1 MQIISRLLI
10 VLCFSH
16 AMADVSCERLS
27 GTWWGTITDETHL
40 MFDEPT
46 PVLMYIEKKED
57 WYYGQLQLLDPKP
70 AITKYL
76 WSAHCDNGMIKQ
88 ISFTSTQNN
97 GCGVR
102 SEDVK
107 LDDPLHMTLKW
118 QNAMIDTTLRL
129 VLTPAQN
136 DITLADNHIIENPPK
151 TCH

>member
-1 MQIISRLLI
+1 
-10 VLCFSH
+10 
-16 AMADVSCERLS
+16 
-27 GTWWGTITDETHL
+27 

-46 PVLMYIEKKED
+46 PVLMYIEKEI
-57 WYYGQLQLLDPKP
+57 GIMGSTIIRSKP

-76 WSAHCDNGMIKQ
+76 WSAHTNGMIKQ
-88 ISFTSTQNN
+88 ISFTSNQNN

-129 VLTPAQN
+129 VLTLLRMILYWQ
-136 DITLADNHIIENPPK
+136 III
-151 TCH
+151 